1 MLANNAVKNLVREG
15 RIHQLYGVIQISRK
29 EGMQT
34 LNQSMV
40 DLIIKG
46 LINPDEAYI
55 RSSNIDDLKSLANYW
70 K

>member
-1 MLANNAVKNLVREG
+1 
-15 RIHQLYGVIQISRK
+15 
-29 EGMQT
+29 
-34 LNQSMV
+34 MV